1 MSRGVMAMAVKTPK
15 LSGGWGLGWARI
27 KAALFSGRSQKRRE
41 EEASRQWFLLCGR
54 RPDDLRV
61 APDPQALRVLMPP
74 RDRFWA
80 DPFLWSSQGRQHLFF
95 EEYPYAEG
103 RGRISV
109 MEIDAEGEAIA
120 APQTVLAE
128 PHHLSYPYLFTV
140 DGVLYMVPE
149 QKAARRVDVY
159 RCLEYPGKFER
170 VATWFKGVRMVDV
183 TVFEHEGRWWLFC
196 AVKAKGLRYDESL
209 CAYSTDHPLKGQW
222 TPHPLNPL
230 VRDYR
235 RGRPGG
241 RIFRDEAGRLLRPS
255 QDCRPHYGAGLNL
268 SEIELLTLEEYR
280 ERPLWHLTGHEAGG
294 WRGLHHLDVH
304 GALMVMD
311 AERDLNDQ
319 SESLG

>member
-1 MSRGVMAMAVKTPK
+1 MGAKSSAISRMLRLNWSRLRAT
-15 LSGGWGLGWARI
+15 
-27 KAALFSGRSQKRRE
+27 LFSRRSQNRRE
-41 EEASRQWFLLCGR
+41 EEASRQWFLLCGP
-54 RPDDLRV
+54 RPKDLGG
-61 APDPQALRVLMPP
+61 APPDPQKLGALMPP

-80 DPFLWSSQGRQHLFF
+80 DPFLWSIDDQRHLFF

-109 MEIDAEGEAIA
+109 MAIDSQGKAMGE
-120 APQTVLAE
+120 PQIVLAE
-128 PHHLSYPYLFTV
+128 PHHLSYPYLFTLE
-140 DGVLYMVPE
+140 GALYMVPE

-159 RCLEYPGKFER
+159 RCVDYPTRFER

-183 TVFEHEGRWWLFC
+183 TVFEHGGRWWLFC

-209 CAYSTDHPLKGQW
+209 CAYHTDHPLTGTW

-230 VRDYR
+230 VRDFR

-241 RIFRDEAGRLLRPS
+241 RVFKDAEGRLLRPS

-268 SEIELLTLEEYR
+268 SEIEELTPTTYR
-280 ERPLWHLTGHEAGG
+280 EIPLWHLTGAAAGG

-304 GALMVMD
+304 GDLMVMD
-311 AERDLNDQ
+311 AERVL
-319 SESLG
+319 

>member
-1 MSRGVMAMAVKTPK
+1 MVMAAKSPARPRIFG
-15 LSGGWGLGWARI
+15 LDWGQLRST
-27 KAALFSGRSQKRRE
+27 LFSRRSQKRKE
-41 EEASRQWFLLCGR
+41 EEASRQWFLLCGQ
-54 RPDDLRV
+54 RPQDLTV
-61 APDPQALRVLMPP
+61 APDPKTLEAIIPP
-74 RDRFWA
+74 PDRFWA
-80 DPFLWSSQGRQHLFF
+80 DPFLWSTEGRQHLFF

-109 MEIDAEGEAIA
+109 MAIDSTGKPLGDPEI
-120 APQTVLAE
+120 VLSE

-140 DGVLYMVPE
+140 DGEMYMVPE

-159 RCLEYPGKFER
+159 RCIDYPSRFEK

-209 CAYSTDHPLKGQW
+209 CAFYSDHPLKGVW

-230 VRDYR
+230 VRDFR

-241 RIFRDEAGRLLRPS
+241 RVFQDAAGRLLRPS

-268 SEIELLTLEEYR
+268 SEIELLTPEAYR
-280 ERPLWHLTGHEAGG
+280 ERPLWHLSGHEAGG
-294 WRGLHHLDVH
+294 WRGLHHLDIRDN
-304 GALMVMD
+304 LMVMD
-311 AERDLNDQ
+311 AERTL
-319 SESLG
+319 SKPAMA